1 MNELSAEI
9 VEMNNIVTRYHMLL
23 ARNFEWINNVD
34 NVEFSLAELEAAGIS
49 AEDTYKLVNHINSQ
63 NEQVAQ
69 DENDTSQNISFDGEL
84 LTLNVTPKRKEF
96 IIRYMKVKLAEQV
109 RDQQIKDIAI
119 NLYKN
124 HGIKDADTIAKM
136 TLSDVAV
143 IKELL
148 RNLG

>member
-1 MNELSAEI
+1 MDQLNADI
-9 VEMNNIVTRYHMLL
+9 IEMNNIVTRYHMLL

-34 NVEFSLAELEAAGIS
+34 TVEFSLAELEAAGLN
-49 AEDTYKLVNHINSQ
+49 AEATYKLVNHINSQ
-63 NEQVAQ
+63 NEQIAH
-69 DENDTSQNISFDGEL
+69 DKNETSQNISFDGEL
-84 LTLNVTPKRKEF
+84 LTLNITPKRKEF

-136 TLSDVAV
+136 TLSDVDT
-143 IKELL
+143 IKGILKK
-148 RNLG
+148 LG